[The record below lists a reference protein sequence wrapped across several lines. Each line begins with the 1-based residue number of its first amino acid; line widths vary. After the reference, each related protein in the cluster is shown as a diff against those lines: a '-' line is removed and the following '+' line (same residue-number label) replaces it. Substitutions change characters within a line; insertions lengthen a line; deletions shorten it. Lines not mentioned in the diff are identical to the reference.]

1 MVSAVQYV
9 ASSHQYFWGGAWVL
23 GIGVFMIACHF
34 RLARRPADWVARPA
48 ITTFREMSLLA
59 QMVAIVA
66 VYGSYTSRLWG
77 LWRLPLPPLTAVA
90 TLIGITILM
99 ISIAI
104 AAHIAIALYVK
115 PERPD
120 ERDRVVALRGTRNA
134 YRVLAA
140 GVWCVILLVIAG
152 KPSGL
157 TFCALM
163 GTFAV
168 AELARLGSELYAY
181 RFGA

>member
-1 MVSAVQYV
+1 MALTPVVSAVQYV

-48 ITTFREMSLLA
+48 ITTSREM
-59 QMVAIVA
+59 
-66 VYGSYTSRLWG
+66 
-77 LWRLPLPPLTAVA
+77 
-90 TLIGITILM
+90 
-99 ISIAI
+99 
-104 AAHIAIALYVK
+104 
-115 PERPD
+115 
-120 ERDRVVALRGTRNA
+120 NA

-140 GVWCVILLVIAG
+140 GVWCVTLLVIAG